1 MIHEGAKNIIIHMKG
16 SYKPKYTNGE
26 RSLSTLVTKTHDF
39 VEYFLA
45 NDLFWYKCIDY
56 KLKC

>member
-1 MIHEGAKNIIIHMKG
+1 MIHEGAKLLLITCKVYISPNT
-16 SYKPKYTNGE
+16 PDGE
-26 RSLSTLVTKTHDF
+26 RSLSTLVTKTHYF

-45 NDLFWYKCIDY
+45 NDLFWYKCIEY